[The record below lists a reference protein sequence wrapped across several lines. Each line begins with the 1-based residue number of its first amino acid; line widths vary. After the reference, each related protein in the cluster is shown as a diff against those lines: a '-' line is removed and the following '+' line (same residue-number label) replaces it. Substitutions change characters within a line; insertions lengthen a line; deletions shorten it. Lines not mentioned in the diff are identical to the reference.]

1 MHETATKPRNTSGEK
16 RPTKEQIQALAMMK
30 DAVAQMREFGEPVGT
45 SWIMEH
51 VQYCTSSQKA
61 TSLMRKAMNLN
72 LVKKV
77 DSVKG
82 KVQYVVLQR
91 IDLSKSLNCSS
102 YFANDYKRLV
112 VGPKFCHTMQK
123 KIKRFFCISTVSS
136 QFPKQTSLSRNTLWL
151 STIPVGM
158 FVCFYIPYLLSL

>member
-1 MHETATKPRNTSGEK
+1 MATTKKMTNAIALTIALEVAKGADIADACAAHDFTSEELIAKLERMYETATKPRNTSGEK

-61 TSLMRKAMNLN
+61 TSLMRKAMSLN

-82 KVQYVVLQR
+82 KVQYVVL
-91 IDLSKSLNCSS
+91 
-102 YFANDYKRLV
+102 
-112 VGPKFCHTMQK
+112 
-123 KIKRFFCISTVSS
+123 
-136 QFPKQTSLSRNTLWL
+136 
-151 STIPVGM
+151 
-158 FVCFYIPYLLSL
+158 